1 MQSAA
6 HLGLVDRREFR
17 DLFVDHLGWSNPDQA
32 ELGVEADD
40 GVHTLTQVAGF
51 KGLRVWFHDGVPTR
65 SVQRQID
72 QAVGAK
78 SLERLVIFAD
88 EHNQAWR
95 WPRRA
100 QMGGANAKLVLHEH
114 RVGDSDARLVR
125 QLEAISIGFDEEI
138 TLVDLLARMR
148 GAFDREAETTAAQA
162 ARLMSTL
169 YAELESAGW
178 DQHNATLLLARL
190 LFLYFADDSGMW
202 KQTGSPDK
210 FQAFLVDYTTPETL
224 AGDLSGLFEA
234 LSHQHRRPELPEVV
248 REFRYVNGGLFADN
262 FVMGVLT
269 PAFRDELIEAGKFDW
284 SVISPAV
291 FGSMFQTVK
300 TRSDRRGGGEHY
312 TTETNILRTINPLF
326 MDSLRDRLERSWND
340 HGQLTRLHN
349 DLAKIRVLDPA
360 CGCGNFLIVAYRE
373 LRALELELLLRQRE
387 LNLQAKGRDYAQL
400 SFDVTGDLKVTLD
413 HFYGIEIEEWPA
425 RIAETAMLLV
435 DHLANQRMAED
446 FGLAP
451 DRLPIQIAPKIHLG
465 SALSTDWN
473 VVVPAADLA
482 YIVGNPPF
490 NGSRTM
496 SAAQKAELR
505 AVAHGIREAGFLD
518 YVAGWYLKA
527 GRIMSQNPTIKCAL
541 VSTNSVAQGEQPAII
556 WRRLYDGGMHINF
569 AHQTFEWDNESPD
582 AAAVHCVIIGFSSED
597 SAIKRLFSYT
607 RGRGEPAES
616 KVGSISPYLLEGI
629 EYAVGNRQ
637 SQISGRAEMAFGNM
651 PADEGSLILSPEERV
666 RLLADYPQATSW
678 VLPLYG
684 SREFIRDRPRFC
696 LWLDG
701 VPEEEWRAV
710 PPVAAR
716 VDANERI
723 RATSSRPKLA
733 LIPHLFAQITQR
745 PDRTFLLIPSTS
757 SERRDYIP
765 MGFFGAGVVA
775 SNSCLVIE
783 DADIADFAVL
793 TSRMHM
799 DWVRAVGGRLK
810 SDYRYSKD
818 VIYNNFVF
826 PTTDSAALDTLDKL
840 GRAVLET
847 RDNHEQTLEW
857 LYASSTM
864 PGDLRL
870 AHAEL
875 DAFVDELYR
884 TGGFSSV
891 SERVDHLL
899 ELHRS
904 HEAGLLRSIS
914 AQPGTRSALPRRR
927 RSTG

>member
-1 MQSAA
+1 M
-6 HLGLVDRREFR
+6 LLDLVDRREFR
-17 DLFVDHLGWSNPDQA
+17 DLFVDHLGWSNPDQGA
-32 ELGVEADD
+32 LSVEVDD
-40 GVHTLTQVAGF
+40 GPHTLTQVAGF
-51 KGLRVWFHDGVPTR
+51 KGLRVWFHDGLPPR
-65 SVQRQID
+65 PIQRQID

-78 SLERLVIFAD
+78 NLERLVIFAD
-88 EHNQAWR
+88 DYNQAWL

-100 QMGGANAKLVLHEH
+100 QMGGANAKLVLHER
-114 RVGDSDARLVR
+114 RVGDGDARLVR
-125 QLEAISIGFDEEI
+125 QLEAIAIGFDEDL

-148 GAFDREAETTAAQA
+148 GAFDHEAETTAAQA

-169 YAELESAGW
+169 YAELEAAGW
-178 DQHNATLLLARL
+178 DQHNSTLLLARL

-202 KQTGSPDK
+202 NHSGRPDQ
-210 FQAFLVDYTTPETL
+210 FQAFLVDHTTVETL
-224 AGDLSGLFEA
+224 ADDLNALFEA
-234 LSHQHRRPELPEVV
+234 LSHERRRAELPEVV
-248 REFRYVNGGLFADN
+248 QQFRYVNGGLFTDE
-262 FVMGVLT
+262 FTMGPLT
-269 PAFRDELIEAGKFDW
+269 EAFRTELIDAGDFDW

-326 MDSLRDRLERSWND
+326 MDGLRDRLERAWND
-340 HGQLTRLHN
+340 RGQLTRLHN
-349 DLAKIRVLDPA
+349 ELGKIHVLDPA

-373 LRALELELLLRQRE
+373 LRALELELLLRQRQLDFE
-387 LNLQAKGRDYAQL
+387 DKGKNYAQL
-400 SFDVTGDLKVTLD
+400 SLDVTGDLKVRLD

-451 DRLPIQIAPKIHLG
+451 DRLPIRIAPKVHLG

-473 VVVPAADLA
+473 DVVPAADLR

-505 AVAHGIREAGFLD
+505 SVAHGIREAGFLD
-518 YVAGWYLKA
+518 YVAGWYLLA
-527 GRIMSQNPTIKCAL
+527 ARMMSQNPAIKCAL

-556 WRRLYDGGMHINF
+556 WRPMYAAGMHINF

-582 AAAVHCVIIGFSSED
+582 AAAVHCVIIGFSRED
-597 SAIKRLFSYT
+597 PASKRLFSYA
-607 RGRGEPAES
+607 RGRGEPIES
-616 KVGSISPYLLEGI
+616 SVSSISPYLLAGI

-637 SQISGRAEMAFGNM
+637 SQISDRAKMAFGNM
-651 PADEGSLILSPEERV
+651 PADEGWLILSADERSALLNEHPEAR
-666 RLLADYPQATSW
+666 PW

-684 SREFIRDRPRFC
+684 SREFIRDRPRYC

-701 VPEEEWRAV
+701 VEETEWRSIPLIAS
-710 PPVAAR
+710 R

-723 RATSSRPKLA
+723 RADSSRPQLA
-733 LIPHLFAQITQR
+733 QIPHLFAQITQR
-745 PDRTFLLIPSTS
+745 PDRPFLLVPSTS

-765 MGFFGAGVVA
+765 MGFFDAGVVA
-775 SNSCLVIE
+775 SNACLVIE
-783 DADIADFAVL
+783 DAAVADFAVL

-826 PTTDSAALDTLDKL
+826 PEVDQESQATLDLL
-840 GRAVLET
+840 GRAVLEA
-847 RDNHEQTLEW
+847 RRGHGQTLEW
-857 LYASSTM
+857 LYDARTM
-864 PGDLRL
+864 PEGLRA
-870 AHAEL
+870 AHSEL
-875 DAFVDELYR
+875 DVFVDGMYR
-884 TGGFSSV
+884 ASGFTSV
-891 SERVDHLL
+891 SDRVDHLL
-899 ELHRS
+899 ELHRAR
-904 HEAGLLRSIS
+904 EADLLDRLGRS
-914 AQPGTRSALPRRR
+914 GHKR
-927 RSTG
+927 

>member
-1 MQSAA
+1 MDSAV
-6 HLGLVDRREFR
+6 LLDLVDRRQFR
-17 DLFVDHLGWSNPDQA
+17 DLFVDHLGWSNPDQGD
-32 ELGVEADD
+32 LNVDVED
-40 GVHTLTQVAGF
+40 GEHILTQVAGF
-51 KGLRVWFHDGVPTR
+51 KGLRVWFHDGLPSRTI
-65 SVQRQID
+65 QRQID
-72 QAVGAK
+72 QAVGVK

-88 EHNQAWR
+88 DHNQAWR

-100 QMGGANAKLVLHEH
+100 QMGGANAKLVLHER
-114 RVGDSDARLVR
+114 RVGDGDARLVR
-125 QLEAISIGFDEEI
+125 QLEAIAIGFDEDL

-148 GAFDREAETTAAQA
+148 GAFDHEAETTAAQA

-178 DQHNATLLLARL
+178 DQHNSTLLLARL

-202 KQTGSPDK
+202 KYAGRPDQ
-210 FQAFLVDYTTPETL
+210 FQAFLVDHTTDETL
-224 AGDLSGLFEA
+224 AEDLGALFEA
-234 LSHQHRRPELPEVV
+234 LSHEHRRTDLPEVI
-248 REFRYVNGGLFADN
+248 RAFRYVNGGLFTDE
-262 FVMGVLT
+262 FTMGPLT
-269 PAFRDELIEAGKFDW
+269 DAFRAELIDAGDFDW

-326 MDSLRDRLERSWND
+326 MDGLRDRLKRAWND
-340 HGQLTRLHN
+340 RGQLTRLHN
-349 DLAKIRVLDPA
+349 ELGKIRVLDPA

-387 LNLQAKGRDYAQL
+387 LDLQEKGKDYAQL
-400 SFDVTGDLKVTLD
+400 SFDVTGDLKVRLD

-451 DRLPIQIAPKIHLG
+451 DRLPIRIAPKIHLG

-473 VVVPAADLA
+473 DVVPASELTH
-482 YIVGNPPF
+482 IVGNPPF

-518 YVAGWYLKA
+518 YVAGWYLLA
-527 GRIMSQNPTIKCAL
+527 ARMMSENSRIKCAL

-556 WRRLYDGGMHINF
+556 WRSLYDAGLHINF

-582 AAAVHCVIIGFSSED
+582 AAAVHCVIIGFSPETPASR
-597 SAIKRLFSYT
+597 RLFSYA

-616 KVGSISPYLLEGI
+616 AVGSISPYLLAGI

-637 SQISGRAEMAFGNM
+637 SQISNHAKMAFGNM
-651 PADEGSLILSPEERV
+651 PADEGSLILSGEERASLV
-666 RLLADYPQATSW
+666 QEYPVASSW
-678 VLPLYG
+678 ILPLYG
-684 SREFIRDRPRFC
+684 SREFIRDRPRYC

-701 VPEEEWRAV
+701 VEEAEWRRV
-710 PPVAAR
+710 PPIVAR
-716 VDANERI
+716 VYANEQI
-723 RATSSRPKLA
+723 RAESSRPQLA
-733 LIPHLFAQITQR
+733 LTPHLFAQITQR
-745 PDRTFLLIPSTS
+745 PDRPFLLVPSTS
-757 SERRDYIP
+757 SERRAYIP
-765 MGFFGAGVVA
+765 MGFFDAGVVA
-775 SNSCLVIE
+775 SNACLVIE
-783 DADIADFAVL
+783 DATVADFAIL

-826 PTTDSAALDTLDKL
+826 PNVDPGAQDTLDRL
-840 GRAVLET
+840 GREVLAA
-847 RDNHEQTLEW
+847 RDGHGQTLER
-857 LYASSTM
+857 LYDARTM
-864 PGDLRL
+864 PGDLRS
-870 AHAEL
+870 AHAQL
-875 DAFVDELYR
+875 DVYVDGLYR
-884 TGGFSSV
+884 EGGFDSV
-891 SERVDHLL
+891 SDRVDHLL
-899 ELHRS
+899 ELHRA
-904 HEAGLLRSIS
+904 HEAGLLGGL
-914 AQPGTRSALPRRR
+914 ARRR
-927 RSTG
+927 RR

>member
-1 MQSAA
+1 
-6 HLGLVDRREFR
+6 
-17 DLFVDHLGWSNPDQA
+17 
-32 ELGVEADD
+32 
-40 GVHTLTQVAGF
+40 
-51 KGLRVWFHDGVPTR
+51 
-65 SVQRQID
+65 
-72 QAVGAK
+72 
-78 SLERLVIFAD
+78 
-88 EHNQAWR
+88 
-95 WPRRA
+95 
-100 QMGGANAKLVLHEH
+100 MGGANAKLVLHER

-125 QLEAISIGFDEEI
+125 QLEAITIGFDEEL
-138 TLVDLLARMR
+138 TLVDLLSRMR
-148 GAFDREAETTAAQA
+148 GAFDHEAETTAAQA

-169 YAELESAGW
+169 YAELEASGW
-178 DQHNATLLLARL
+178 DQHNSTLLLARL

-202 KQTGSPDK
+202 KHSGRSDQ
-210 FQAFLVDYTTPETL
+210 FQSFLVDHTTADTL
-224 AGDLSGLFEA
+224 ADDLSALFEA
-234 LSHQHRRPELPEVV
+234 LSQERRRPELPEVV
-248 REFRYVNGGLFADN
+248 REFRYVNGGLFTDE
-262 FVMGVLT
+262 FTMGPLT
-269 PAFRDELIEAGKFDW
+269 EAFRTELIDAGDFDW

-326 MDSLRDRLERSWND
+326 MDGLRDRLERAWND
-340 HGQLTRLHN
+340 RGQLTRLHN
-349 DLAKIRVLDPA
+349 ELGRIHVLDPA

-387 LNLQAKGRDYAQL
+387 LDLQDKGKDYAQL
-400 SFDVTGDLKVTLD
+400 SFDVTGDLKVRLD

-451 DRLPIQIAPKIHLG
+451 DRLPIRIAPKIQLG

-473 VVVPAADLA
+473 DVVPAADLR

-518 YVAGWYLKA
+518 YVAGWYLLSA
-527 GRIMSQNPTIKCAL
+527 RMMAENPSIKCAL

-556 WRRLYDGGMHINF
+556 WRPMYAAGMHINF

-582 AAAVHCVIIGFSSED
+582 AAAVHCVIIGFSAENPGS
-597 SAIKRLFSYT
+597 KRLFTYT
-607 RGRGEPAES
+607 RGRGEPIES
-616 KVGSISPYLLEGI
+616 SVSSISPYLLEGI

-637 SQISGRAEMAFGNM
+637 SQISDRAKMAFGNM
-651 PADEGSLILSPEERV
+651 PADEVPLIPSSEERDI
-666 RLLADYPQATSW
+666 LLEEYPEASPW

-684 SREFIRDRPRFC
+684 SREFIRDRPRYC

-701 VPEEEWRAV
+701 VEEAEWRSV
-710 PPVAAR
+710 PFIASR
-716 VDANERI
+716 VEANERI
-723 RATSSRPKLA
+723 RADSSRPQLA
-733 LIPHLFAQITQR
+733 QTPHLFAQITQR
-745 PDRTFLLIPSTS
+745 PDRPFLLVPSTS

-775 SNSCLVIE
+775 SNACLVVE
-783 DADIADFAVL
+783 DAAIADFAIL

-826 PTTDSAALDTLDKL
+826 PKVDETSHAALEHL
-840 GRAVLET
+840 GRAVLEA
-847 RDNHEQTLEW
+847 RRGYDQTLER
-857 LYASSTM
+857 LYDARTM
-864 PGDLRL
+864 PEDLRS
-870 AHAEL
+870 AHSEL
-875 DAFVDELYR
+875 DDFVDGLYR
-884 TGGFSSV
+884 ASGFDSV
-891 SERVDHLL
+891 SDRVDHLL
-899 ELHRS
+899 ELHRAY
-904 HEAGLLRSIS
+904 EAGLLNRL
-914 AQPGTRSALPRRR
+914 ARAGRKK
-927 RSTG
+927 